1 MMMIPYFIQILP
13 ISQNDTE
20 SVTSLLTWFVGILLA
35 MSGFV
40 IKYLLKQNK
49 ERIEDLKS
57 QLEAS
62 RIRVTETEWK
72 VQQEI
77 KYNKAQGVANIKMIT
92 DIQHVLKD
100 NSKSF
105 SGNNVIL
112 RENDVILKAT
122 SQRIRDIHR
131 KITE

>member
-1 MMMIPYFIQILP
+1 MMMIPYFVQILP

>member
-1 MMMIPYFIQILP
+1 MMIPYFIQILP